1 MLLKPSVPY
10 EEMRPMRK
18 SVMQVVVRAAVAG
31 GSKVW

>member
-1 MLLKPSVPY
+1 MLRGPSVPY

-18 SVMQVVVRAAVAG
+18 SVIQVVVRAAVAG